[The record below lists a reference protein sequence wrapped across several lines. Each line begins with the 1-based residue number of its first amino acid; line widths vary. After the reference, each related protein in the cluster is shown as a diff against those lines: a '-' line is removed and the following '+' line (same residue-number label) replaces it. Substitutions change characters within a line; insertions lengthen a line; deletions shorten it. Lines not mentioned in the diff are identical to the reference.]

1 MVRFIKYLTVCL
13 SAISLTCCTAKAQ
26 NTGDQ
31 AMEETKKQEWREIK
45 PVDIDRNAVKMF
57 AKDWMALAMGHKGD
71 MNAMT
76 ISWGSLGQLWEMP
89 VVTVYVSASRYSHQ
103 LMERSQY
110 FTVTALPKEKKKA
123 LVYLGTKSGRD
134 EDKVKNSGLTTEF
147 TELGNPIFS
156 EGNLAIEC
164 RILYRQE
171 LGLEQLPDSIKSM
184 YDYMKPHTMYIG
196 EILHV
201 WVKD

>member
-1 MVRFIKYLTVCL
+1 MVSFIKYSTICL
-13 SAISLTCCTAKAQ
+13 VAISLTYCTAKAQ

-31 AMEETKKQEWREIK
+31 TMEETKKQEWREIK
-45 PVDIDRNAVKMF
+45 PVDIDRNAIKMF

-164 RILYRQE
+164 RIIYRQE

-184 YDYMKPHTMYIG
+184 YEYMKPHTMYIG